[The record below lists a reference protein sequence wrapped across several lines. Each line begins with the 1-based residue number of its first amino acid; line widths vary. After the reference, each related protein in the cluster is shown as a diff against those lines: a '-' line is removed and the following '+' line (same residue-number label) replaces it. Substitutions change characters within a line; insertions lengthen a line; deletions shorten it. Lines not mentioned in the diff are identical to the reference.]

1 MQSLINAHLLWK
13 GSVLAGGP
21 VLFPLFLCL
30 TPLLPTT
37 DPQHSRQENLFV
49 HLTACFL
56 WEGASGREFDV
67 WVTDPQVMLL
77 GGTWSDQFEAEN
89 LPGHTGNG
97 CCWVGFHPCLSS
109 YFLKNPL
116 LKVFFFFLVQM
127 DTLSWVYLQEHLN
140 IPFSR
145 FLPLQGKVVTFWCIL
160 WNFNEFIICWGE
172 IDVCSNRR
180 EIFSSYYRNIV

>member
-116 LKVFFFFLVQM
+116 LKVFFFFSS
-127 DTLSWVYLQEHLN
+127 TNGYTFLSVSARTSEYS
-140 IPFSR
+140 FFTFFATSG
-145 FLPLQGKVVTFWCIL
+145 QGCNLLMHIV
-160 WNFNEFIICWGE
+160 EF
-172 IDVCSNRR
+172 
-180 EIFSSYYRNIV
+180 